1 MRRSPESPPRQGC
14 RSIRRVRAGG
24 LTQYDAR
31 ERAVLAAV
39 EITTRAASASST
51 VLQAE
56 EPLEELSALAE
67 SAGAQILARVVQQRA
82 SYDQATL
89 IGHGKVLEIAEM
101 VRALEADVVL
111 FDHDLGGTQQRNLEK
126 ALGCKVVDRTQ

>member
-1 MRRSPESPPRQGC
+1 MTQ
-14 RSIRRVRAGG
+14 
-24 LTQYDAR
+24 QYDWR

-39 EITTRAASASST
+39 EITARAASASST

-82 SYDQATL
+82 SYDHATL

-126 ALGCKVVDRTQ
+126 ALGCKVVERTQLILDI